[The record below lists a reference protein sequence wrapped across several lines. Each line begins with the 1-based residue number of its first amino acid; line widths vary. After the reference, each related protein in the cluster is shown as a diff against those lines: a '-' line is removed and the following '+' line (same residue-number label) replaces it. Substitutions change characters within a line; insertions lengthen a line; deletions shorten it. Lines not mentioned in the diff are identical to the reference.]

1 MALHKTQSVN
11 GCLKGN
17 SHDEIRWTAEI
28 PPVVE
33 TRQPVPFP
41 QGDVRMCVSGKEGVG
56 PNDPRVMG
64 HQIEVAIRISPHD
77 GIL

>member
-33 TRQPVPFP
+33 TRQPVPLP
-41 QGDVRMCVSGKEGVG
+41 QGDVKMCVSGKEGV
-56 PNDPRVMG
+56 PTLKALVPQV
-64 HQIEVAIRISPHD
+64 
-77 GIL
+77 